1 MRRRKTGFTLV
12 ELLVVIA
19 IIGILIALLLP
30 AVQAARE
37 AARRATC
44 LSNIRQMGIAL
55 HSYHNSHDILPPG
68 GYSCCWGTWAL
79 IIFPYMEQ
87 SAQFDRFVVGR
98 MYDCSG
104 SDKKQ
109 EDDKRYSAEINRPVT
124 SQRLGVYQC
133 PSDEQHVLPW
143 GSFDITKNNYVVN
156 YGNTTFGAHS
166 PWNGVTHGGAPFH
179 TTCRGMSGRYGVTFD
194 EITDG
199 LSQTL
204 CVSETVQ
211 GRDNDLRGFTFWTDG
226 THFTT
231 YAPPNTSLPDRI
243 YTDGYCKSDLMPY
256 APCAV
261 TTTAEPT
268 RFSARSRHPGGVQA
282 MMTDGSASFFSNEI
296 DLATWRALGTTH
308 GGELN
313 REFGE

>member
-1 MRRRKTGFTLV
+1 MRADRNGFTLV

-55 HSYHNSHDILPPG
+55 HNYHEFAQCPSPG

-87 SAQFDRFVVGR
+87 KEQFDRFVFGR
-98 MYDCSG
+98 MYSSPGDG
-104 SDKKQ
+104 L
-109 EDDKRYSAEINRPVT
+109 EENDKRYSAAVNIPVT
-124 SQRLGVYQC
+124 SQRIRVYQC
-133 PSDEQHVLPW
+133 PSDEEHTLN
-143 GSFDITKNNYVVN
+143 GKITKNNYVAN
-156 YGNTTFGAHS
+156 YGNTTFAGHS
-166 PWNGVTHGGAPFH
+166 PFNGVVYGGAPFWV
-179 TTCRGMSGRYGVTFD
+179 TYRGMAKSYGSKLD
-194 EITDG
+194 EIPDG

-211 GRDNDLRGFTFWTDG
+211 GREADLRGFTFWTDG

-231 YAPPNTSLPDRI
+231 YAPPNTSIPDRI
-243 YTDGYCKSDLMPY
+243 YTMSYCRPDLMIE
-256 APCAV
+256 APCALS
-261 TTTAEPT
+261 TSTDPT

-282 MMTDGSASFFSNEI
+282 MMVDGSARFFSNDI
-296 DLATWRALGTTH
+296 DLSTWRGLGTSR
-308 GGELN
+308 GGELD

>member
-1 MRRRKTGFTLV
+1 MKRRGFTLV

-44 LSNIRQMGIAL
+44 LSNMRQMGIAL
-55 HSYHNSHDILPPG
+55 HSYHNAHDTLPPG
-68 GYSCCWGTWAL
+68 GYSCCWGTWSL

-87 SAQFDRFVVGR
+87 GAQFDRFVFGR
-98 MYDCSG
+98 MYSSPQDG
-104 SDKKQ
+104 EQ
-109 EDDKRYSAEINRPVT
+109 EDNKRYSSPVNKPVT

-133 PSDEQHVLPW
+133 PSDEQHVLE
-143 GSFDITKNNYVVN
+143 GGDFDVTKNNYVVN
-156 YGNTTFGAHS
+156 YGNTTFAAQS

-179 TTCRGMSGRYGVTFD
+179 ITYRGMSGRYGVTFD

-211 GRDNDLRGFTFWTDG
+211 GRERDLRGFTFWTDG

-231 YAPPNTSLPDRI
+231 YAPPNTSIPDRI
-243 YTDGYCKSDLMPY
+243 YDIRYCRSDLMPY
-256 APCAV
+256 APCAQ
-261 TTTAEPT
+261 TTSAEPT